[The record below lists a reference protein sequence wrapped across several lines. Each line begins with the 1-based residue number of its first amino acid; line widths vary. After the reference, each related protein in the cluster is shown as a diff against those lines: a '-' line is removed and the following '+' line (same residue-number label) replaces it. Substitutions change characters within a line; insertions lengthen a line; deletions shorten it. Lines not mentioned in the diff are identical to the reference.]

1 VVVDPEFLN
10 QLGNLELIAR
20 KRVSNINV
28 GSKRSIQ
35 TGKGIE
41 ISDHRQY
48 YPGDD
53 FKAIDWRLYG
63 RTERLYIRRFEEEKD
78 LITHILLDSSSSM
91 DFALG
96 GLRKFNYA
104 ANLAAGFAFLSV
116 RKYEKFGSALFS
128 NGINEIIQPKKSKT
142 HFFRLIELI
151 DRSSQEGETDLKR
164 SVEEYT
170 KMIKHRSFVI
180 VLSDFI
186 EPIESLEHAVFQ
198 IAKYSKEAILI
209 QVLDPGEINLSYR
222 EDVNFEDMESSEY
235 ERTYLSPGFKKDYLK
250 KIRNHIFSLQE
261 ICKDAG
267 VDFYSVTSDKP
278 LFDSIIQ
285 VIEGRKIKAL

>member
-1 VVVDPEFLN
+1 
-10 QLGNLELIAR
+10 
-20 KRVSNINV
+20 
-28 GSKRSIQ
+28 
-35 TGKGIE
+35 
-41 ISDHRQY
+41 
-48 YPGDD
+48 
-53 FKAIDWRLYG
+53 
-63 RTERLYIRRFEEEKD
+63 
-78 LITHILLDSSSSM
+78 
-91 DFALG
+91 
-96 GLRKFNYA
+96 
-104 ANLAAGFAFLSV
+104 
-116 RKYEKFGSALFS
+116 
-128 NGINEIIQPKKSKT
+128 
-142 HFFRLIELI
+142 
-151 DRSSQEGETDLKR
+151 
-164 SVEEYT
+164 
-170 KMIKHRSFVI
+170 MIKHRSFVI